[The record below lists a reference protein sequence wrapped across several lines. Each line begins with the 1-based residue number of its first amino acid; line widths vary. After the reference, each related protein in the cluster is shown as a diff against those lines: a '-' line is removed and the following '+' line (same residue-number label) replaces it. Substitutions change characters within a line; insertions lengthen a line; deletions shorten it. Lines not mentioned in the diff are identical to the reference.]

1 MSKKNGVKMPKYVIE
16 AKSTRLFEI
25 ELEADSELHAY
36 SQLDEWEADDFEPY
50 AVDGMWEFDA
60 QEIE

>member
-1 MSKKNGVKMPKYVIE
+1 MPKYVIE

-25 ELEADSELHAY
+25 EVEADSELDAY
-36 SQLDEWEADDFEPY
+36 AQLDSWEADDFEPY